1 MKILKIVW
9 KALKI
14 ALGLL
19 FIGGGILNLGELTK
33 STSGIE
39 ALEYLLAIALS
50 FLIGYYLLKSKK
62 KIKDTEANNALTTM
76 PPNPN
81 PQEPTQGGT
90 A

>member
-19 FIGGGILNLGELTK
+19 FIGGGIMNIGELTK

-62 KIKDTEANNALTTM
+62 KIKDTELNNAFM
-76 PPNPN
+76 AMSPKPN
-81 PQEPTQGGT
+81 PQEPTHGGK